1 MKAQWTLDR
10 FDSVLLGMQVGKLWP
25 EKGSTEDFFKASE
38 LFFVQEKI
46 GLVFCYAP
54 FDTQLAI
61 QLTQH
66 GYYPVSSRVFY
77 RWYGVLN
84 TVVSHDQ
91 FSISETYSCKDNDL
105 FFDEIALDLALVS
118 HYGKDPFI
126 EKGAALHLY
135 KTWIKN
141 SFNGYAHKI
150 FTAVDDDGNDIGFL
164 TLKEAN
170 NDLVIDLLGVDKEW
184 RKKGVAATL
193 LQYACLH
200 ATDTKKILRVGT
212 QMENVPASR
221 FYQKNGFLL
230 ESADLV
236 YHKIFKGEFC
246 GNKK

>member
-1 MKAQWTLDR
+1 MEAQWALDK
-10 FDSVLLGMQVGKLWP
+10 FDSAVLGMQVGKLWP
-25 EKGSTEDFFKASE
+25 EKEAAEVFFKAAE

-46 GLVFCYAP
+46 GLVFCYTS
-54 FDTQLAI
+54 FDAQLAI

-66 GYYPVSSRVFY
+66 GYYPVSSRTVY

-84 TVVSHDQ
+84 SVVSNDQ
-91 FSISETYSCKDNDL
+91 FSISETYTYKDRDL

-126 EKGAALHLY
+126 EKDAALHLY

-150 FTAVDDDGNDIGFL
+150 FTAVDDNGNGIGFL
-164 TLKEAN
+164 TIKESN

-200 ATDTKKILRVGT
+200 ATHTKKILRVGT

-236 YHKIFKGEFC
+236 YHKKINGEFC